1 MTLRLERFSFSQGS
15 LKKLETIETAI
26 TLNFTSGEGSD
37 LSRWIEYKFYP
48 YIFWLMVLPEFV

>member
-1 MTLRLERFSFSQGS
+1 MTMRLERFSFLQGS

-26 TLNFTSGEGSD
+26 TLNFTSGEGLD

-48 YIFWLMVLPEFV
+48 SIFWLMVLSGLV